1 MRGLTIAQRGGL
13 LLLLAAYGLL
23 ATLYALRVPAWQA
36 PDEPAHYNYIRQV
49 AEERLIP
56 VISMGDWD
64 NAYLEALKA
73 KGFRNLNAFE
83 QVALRAIEYEDHQPP
98 LYYWLSA
105 PVYAVTG
112 GDLFA
117 LRLVS
122 VGWGAGVVLLAFALA
137 RTIAPQTPPL
147 WFGTAALVA
156 FIPQH
161 LHLLGSVNNDALAWV
176 LAGALSLACVRL
188 VRGLPMPFW
197 GIGLLLGLAFITK
210 TTIYAY
216 AGVVGLAVLW
226 WAQRQAHPLQ
236 AFVRGALVIGAV
248 AGVFALFWWGRN
260 VSVYGFPDFLG
271 LRAHDEVVVG
281 QLRTADY
288 LRQVGVVGYVASFA
302 RTTLQ
307 SFWGQF
313 GWMAVPMIG
322 IFAPNDS
329 LPYLVIGAAML
340 LAGAGL
346 AVGWW
351 RGTGVP
357 RNTAVLDSL
366 RVLWAAIALAIAVY
380 LYYNTAFVQFQG
392 RYLFIALLPFAYAMV
407 SGHARLL
414 GQRLRWGVLVF
425 PCALALL
432 NAYLLW
438 RVLPNAL

>member
-1 MRGLTIAQRGGL
+1 MRGLTGAQRGGL
-13 LLLLAAYGLL
+13 LLLLAAYALL
-23 ATLYALRVPAWQA
+23 AMLYALRVPAWQA

-49 AEERLIP
+49 AEGRLIP
-56 VISMGDWD
+56 VMSVGDWD

-83 QVALRAIEYEDHQPP
+83 QRALRAIEYEDHQPP

-105 PVYAVTG
+105 PIYALTSG
-112 GDLFA
+112 NLLA
-117 LRLVS
+117 LRLMS
-122 VGWGAGVVLLAFALA
+122 AAWGAGVVLLAFALA
-137 RTIAPQTPPL
+137 RTLAPTYPPL

-156 FIPQH
+156 FTPQH
-161 LHLLGSVNNDALAWV
+161 LHLLASVNNDALAWL
-176 LAGALSLACVRL
+176 LAGALLLACVRL

-216 AGVVGLAVLW
+216 AGVVGLGLLW
-226 WAQRQAHPLQ
+226 WARRQAQPLR
-236 AFVRGALVIGAV
+236 AFARGALVIGAV
-248 AGVFALFWWGRN
+248 AGVFALLWWGRN

-288 LRQVGVVGYVASFA
+288 LRQVGVGSYLASFA

-322 IFAPNDS
+322 VFAPNDNLTYS
-329 LPYLVIGAAML
+329 VIGAAML
-340 LAGAGL
+340 LASVGL
-346 AVGWW
+346 LLGWR
-351 RGTGVP
+351 RGTRGQP
-357 RNTAVLDSL
+357 NTAALDSR
-366 RVLWAAIALAIAVY
+366 RVLLAAISLAIAVY

-392 RYLFIALLPFAYAMV
+392 RYLFIALLPFAYFIV
-407 SGHARLL
+407 LGHAQLL

-432 NAYLLW
+432 NVYLLW